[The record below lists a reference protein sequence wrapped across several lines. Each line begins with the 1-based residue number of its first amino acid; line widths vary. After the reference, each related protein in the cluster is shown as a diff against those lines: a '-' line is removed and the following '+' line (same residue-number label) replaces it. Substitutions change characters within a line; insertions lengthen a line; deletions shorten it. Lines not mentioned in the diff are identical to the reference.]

1 VPGRAA
7 AVDEGFAVNAP
18 QIPERIGKYPVV
30 RHLGSGATSEVYLCH
45 DPFAERDVA
54 IKLVSTALFNDPER
68 GKLYRKLFL
77 TEASLAGK
85 LQHPHICQIYDA
97 VADGKDHY
105 IVTEYVDG
113 GTLEKF
119 CAQDALLP
127 VDKIVEIVFKCTRAL
142 EFAHKMGIT
151 HRDIKPANILYT
163 GETDVKITDFGAAL
177 IATGD
182 STQISA
188 IGSPAYM
195 SPQQVKEHPLD
206 HRTDIYSMGVV
217 MYHLLAGRLP
227 FQASN
232 NFSLIYQIT
241 NVEPPPP
248 SSFRPGIP
256 PAVDDIVRRAMA
268 KDLEQRY
275 ASWEAFSLDLAQ
287 VFRGEPI
294 GVREQDF
301 ADSDKFETLRG
312 LPFFEKFTDAELWEV
327 ARISSWSA
335 AKGGETLMK
344 EGESGTFFC
353 ILAEGQIKVTKRG
366 KLLNV
371 LNAGECFGEM
381 AYLAKEGQRRSAD
394 VTVMTDAKIITV
406 PTERLDQASD
416 GCRHHFDRAFMEILV
431 ERLTM
436 ANIRLSGV

>member
-1 VPGRAA
+1 M
-7 AVDEGFAVNAP
+7 
-18 QIPERIGKYPVV
+18 GKYPVE
-30 RHLGSGATSEVYLCH
+30 RHLGSGATSEVYLCS
-45 DPFAERDVA
+45 DPFAKRSVA
-54 IKLVSTALFNDPER
+54 VKLVSTALFNDPER
-68 GKLYRKLFL
+68 GKLYRKLFV

-97 VADGKDHY
+97 VADDLLHY
-105 IVTEYVDG
+105 IVMEYVDG

-119 CAQDALLP
+119 CAQEQLLP
-127 VDKIVEIVFKCTRAL
+127 IDKVVEMVFKCTRAL

-151 HRDIKPANILYT
+151 HRDIKPANILYA

-188 IGSPAYM
+188 IGSPSYM

-241 NVEPPPP
+241 SVEPQPP
-248 SSFRPGIP
+248 SAYRPEIP
-256 PAVDDIVRRAMA
+256 QSIDDIVRRAMA
-268 KDLEQRY
+268 KDLERRY
-275 ASWEAFSLDLAQ
+275 VEWEEFSLDLAA
-287 VFRGEPI
+287 VFRGEPA
-294 GVREQDF
+294 GVPGLKAGEQQF
-301 ADSDKFETLRG
+301 ADSDKFETLRA
-312 LPFFEKFTDAELWEV
+312 LPFFENFSDAEIWEV
-327 ARISSWSA
+327 ARISSWRQA
-335 AKGGETLMK
+335 RTGEVIMR
-344 EGESGTFFC
+344 EGEQGDYFC
-353 ILAEGQIKVTKRG
+353 LLADGQVKVTKRN

-371 LNAGECFGEM
+371 LRAGECFGEM
-381 AYLAKEGQRRSAD
+381 AYLQKGAQVRGAD
-394 VTVMTDAKIITV
+394 VTVMSDCKIVSV
-406 PTERLDQASD
+406 PTGKLANASD
-416 GCRHHFDRAFMEILV
+416 ACRHKFDRAFMEILV

>member
-1 VPGRAA
+1 M
-7 AVDEGFAVNAP
+7 
-18 QIPERIGKYPVV
+18 
-30 RHLGSGATSEVYLCH
+30 
-45 DPFAERDVA
+45 
-54 IKLVSTALFNDPER
+54 STALFNDPER
-68 GKLYRKLFL
+68 GKLYRKLFV

-97 VADGKDHY
+97 VADDLLHY
-105 IVTEYVDG
+105 IVMEYVDG

-119 CAQDALLP
+119 CAQEQLLP
-127 VDKIVEIVFKCTRAL
+127 IDKVVEMVFKCTRAL

-151 HRDIKPANILYT
+151 HRDIKPANILYA

-188 IGSPAYM
+188 IGSPSYM

-241 NVEPPPP
+241 SVEPQPP
-248 SSFRPGIP
+248 SAYRPEIP
-256 PAVDDIVRRAMA
+256 QAIDDIVRRAMA
-268 KDLEQRY
+268 KDLERRY
-275 ASWEAFSLDLAQ
+275 AEWEEFSLDLAA
-287 VFRGEPI
+287 VFRGEPA
-294 GVREQDF
+294 GVPGLKAGEQQF
-301 ADSDKFETLRG
+301 ADSDKFETLRA
-312 LPFFEKFTDAELWEV
+312 LPFFENFSDAEIWEV
-327 ARISSWSA
+327 ARISSWRQA
-335 AKGGETLMK
+335 RTGEVIMR
-344 EGESGTFFC
+344 EGEQGDYFC
-353 ILAEGQIKVTKRG
+353 LLADGQVKVTKRN

-371 LNAGECFGEM
+371 LRAGECFGEM
-381 AYLAKEGQRRSAD
+381 AYLQKGAQVRGAD
-394 VTVMTDAKIITV
+394 VTVMSDCKIVSV
-406 PTERLDQASD
+406 PTGKLANASD
-416 GCRHHFDRAFMEILV
+416 ACRHKFDRAFMEILV

>member
-1 VPGRAA
+1 MS
-7 AVDEGFAVNAP
+7 AP
-18 QIPERIGKYPVV
+18 QVPERIGKYPVV

-97 VADGKDHY
+97 VADEKEHY

-119 CAQDALLP
+119 CAPDALLP

-248 SSFRPGIP
+248 SSYRPEVP
-256 PAVDDIVRRAMA
+256 QAVDGIVRRAMA

-275 ASWEAFSLDLAQ
+275 ATWEAFSLDLAQ
-287 VFRGEPI
+287 VFRGEPL

-301 ADSDKFETLRG
+301 ADSDKFETLRS

-335 AKGGETLMK
+335 AKAGETLMR
-344 EGESGTFFC
+344 EGESGTTFC

-381 AYLAKEGQRRSAD
+381 AYLAKEGQRRVAD
-394 VTVMTDAKIITV
+394 VTVLTDAKIITV
-406 PTERLDQASD
+406 PTERLDRASD